1 VGRLVLL
8 FIAVPALELALLIE
22 IGGRIGTGATLLLI
36 AVTGAVG
43 AALARS
49 QGLRVLGEVQR
60 RLSLGEL
67 PASSLVDGLLIL
79 LAGALLVTPGVLT
92 DLVGFLCLTPWFR
105 SLVKRELM
113 RRFER
118 AVADQRIQMTVSKG
132 GFEPPFE
139 SRQEIDVTP
148 RGDDSKD

>member
-1 VGRLVLL
+1 MGWLVLL

-36 AVTGAVG
+36 AGTGALG

-49 QGLRVLGEVQR
+49 QGLRVLREVQR

-79 LAGALLVTPGVLT
+79 VAAALLVTPGVLT
-92 DLVGFLCLTPWFR
+92 DVVGFLCLAPWFR
-105 SLVKRELM
+105 NLVKRELM
-113 RRFER
+113 RRFEG
-118 AVADQRIQMTVSKG
+118 AIADQRIQMTVSSGDFKS
-132 GFEPPFE
+132 PFE
-139 SRQEIDVTP
+139 SRREIDVTP
-148 RGDDSKD
+148 RGDDSKE

>member
-1 VGRLVLL
+1 MGRLVLL

-36 AVTGAVG
+36 ALTGAVG

-60 RLSLGEL
+60 RISLGEL
-67 PASSLVDGLLIL
+67 PADSLVDGLLIL
-79 LAGALLVTPGVLT
+79 VAGALLVTPGVLT

-105 SLVKRELM
+105 SAVKRELM

-118 AVADQRIQMTVSKG
+118 AVADQRIQMTVSSDG
-132 GFEPPFE
+132 VESPFE
-139 SRQEIDVTP
+139 SRREIDVTP
-148 RGDDSKD
+148 RGEDSKH